1 MSTRREACKGTAV
14 ELDDAPFRGSVRAPP
29 PPVID
34 GATLHAAAEAYAAK
48 LATLAQ
54 QQHGSQQPR
63 DAAPPATAAV
73 RAAVV
78 IRPVLRDEHATLGTA
93 LVGRT
98 AASHA
103 QHEYVACLAE
113 PPPSRW
119 VHLLSETRCRG
130 YPTSEVQ
137 SQLFEADAVFGPCAS
152 SAEVFEGAVR
162 PLADRVLGGREACL
176 VCFGQTG
183 AGKTYTSTAMQRA
196 AVGYLLEHAP
206 RLRIAFFEV
215 YGESCRDLMCSEPGA
230 TVTVSEATAAD
241 AKADAD
247 ANAEGEGEVE
257 VEARA
262 EAEAEAEARA
272 EAEVAVSATLEL
284 REAANGELHVIGL
297 REHEVSSV
305 VAAEALLH
313 DANCTRRTAATA
325 SNARSSRSHAIC
337 VLTPLTLLPPP
348 PELPPVPSP
357 PAAPL
362 PPAPASPNT
371 APASLLLVDLAGSER
386 REDIT
391 ATMARTVGRAAQ
403 ALLNETRATNLA
415 LATLKDCVRLQRAAD
430 AAHTSEAGAAADAG
444 SPQNGSA
451 SIASGAPRTSTI
463 HVPYRRS
470 KLTRILKPYL
480 EGCAA
485 DEKAEAEAEAAAA
498 AAARR
503 APSPRCL
510 FLAHVHPLRSQAK
523 HTANTLEF
531 VASLFG
537 QSRASQE
544 RAAFNAVE
552 AWSAAKVVRW
562 VATLE
567 GGRYAPLA
575 PCFGGLSGKRLAT
588 EWRGTIIKTVRA
600 QGGTEDDALAIYDA
614 FHVELRRAAAIAK
627 KGASKTPGQ
636 EVEEP
641 H

>member
-1 MSTRREACKGTAV
+1 MADALPRREACKGTAV

-29 PPVID
+29 PPVVD

-162 PLADRVLGGREACL
+162 PLADRVLSGREACL

-215 YGESCRDLMCSEPGA
+215 YGESCRDLMCFEPGA

-247 ANAEGEGEVE
+247 ANAEGEVE
-257 VEARA
+257 V
-262 EAEAEAEARA
+262 

-348 PELPPVPSP
+348 PERPPVPSP

-362 PPAPASPNT
+362 PP

-444 SPQNGSA
+444 SA

-485 DEKAEAEAEAAAA
+485 DEKAEAEAEAEAA

-523 HTANTLEF
+523 HTTNTLEF

>member
-1 MSTRREACKGTAV
+1 MSDALPRREACKGTVV

-29 PPVID
+29 PPVVD

-48 LATLAQ
+48 LATVSASYL
-54 QQHGSQQPR
+54 PRR

-247 ANAEGEGEVE
+247 ANADG
-257 VEARA
+257 
-262 EAEAEAEARA
+262 
-272 EAEVAVSATLEL
+272 EVAVSATLEL

-362 PPAPASPNT
+362 PPAPAS
-371 APASLLLVDLAGSER
+371 LLLVDLAGSER

-444 SPQNGSA
+444 SA

-485 DEKAEAEAEAAAA
+485 DEKAEAEAEAEAA

-523 HTANTLEF
+523 HTTNTLEF

-641 H
+641 Y

>member
-1 MSTRREACKGTAV
+1 VIAQMSDALPRREACKGTVV

-29 PPVID
+29 PPVVD

-48 LATLAQ
+48 LATVSASYL
-54 QQHGSQQPR
+54 PRR

-215 YGESCRDLMCSEPGA
+215 YGESCRDLMCFEPGA

-247 ANAEGEGEVE
+247 ANAEGEVE
-257 VEARA
+257 V
-262 EAEAEAEARA
+262 

-362 PPAPASPNT
+362 PPAPAS
-371 APASLLLVDLAGSER
+371 LLLVDLAGSER

-430 AAHTSEAGAAADAG
+430 AAHTSEAGAAADA
-444 SPQNGSA
+444 GSA

-641 H
+641 Y

>member
-1 MSTRREACKGTAV
+1 
-14 ELDDAPFRGSVRAPP
+14 
-29 PPVID
+29 
-34 GATLHAAAEAYAAK
+34 
-48 LATLAQ
+48 
-54 QQHGSQQPR
+54 
-63 DAAPPATAAV
+63 V

-215 YGESCRDLMCSEPGA
+215 YGESCRDLMCFEPGA

-247 ANAEGEGEVE
+247 ANAEGEVE
-257 VEARA
+257 V
-262 EAEAEAEARA
+262 

-362 PPAPASPNT
+362 PPAPAS
-371 APASLLLVDLAGSER
+371 LLLVDLAGSER

-444 SPQNGSA
+444 SA

-485 DEKAEAEAEAAAA
+485 DEKAEAEAEAEAA

-575 PCFGGLSGKRLAT
+575 PCFGGLTGKRLAT

>member
-1 MSTRREACKGTAV
+1 MADALPRREACKGTAV

-29 PPVID
+29 PPVVD

-247 ANAEGEGEVE
+247 ANAEGEVE
-257 VEARA
+257 V
-262 EAEAEAEARA
+262 

-444 SPQNGSA
+444 SA

-485 DEKAEAEAEAAAA
+485 DEKAEAEAEAEAA

-523 HTANTLEF
+523 HTTNTLEF

>member
-1 MSTRREACKGTAV
+1 MDDALPRREACKGTAV

-29 PPVID
+29 PPVVD

-247 ANAEGEGEVE
+247 ANAEGEVE
-257 VEARA
+257 V
-262 EAEAEAEARA
+262 

-348 PELPPVPSP
+348 PERPPVPSP

-444 SPQNGSA
+444 SA

-485 DEKAEAEAEAAAA
+485 DEKAEAEAEAEAA

-523 HTANTLEF
+523 HTTNTLEF

>member
-1 MSTRREACKGTAV
+1 V

-29 PPVID
+29 PPVVD

-48 LATLAQ
+48 LATVSASYL
-54 QQHGSQQPR
+54 PRR

-162 PLADRVLGGREACL
+162 PLADRVLSGREACL

-215 YGESCRDLMCSEPGA
+215 YGESCRDLMCFEPGA

-247 ANAEGEGEVE
+247 ANAEGEGEV
-257 VEARA
+257 
-262 EAEAEAEARA
+262 

-362 PPAPASPNT
+362 PPAPAS
-371 APASLLLVDLAGSER
+371 LLLVDLAGSER

-444 SPQNGSA
+444 SA

-480 EGCAA
+480 EGCVA
-485 DEKAEAEAEAAAA
+485 DEKAEAEAEAEAA

-523 HTANTLEF
+523 HTTNTLEF

>member
-1 MSTRREACKGTAV
+1 MQSNAELLASPRKGLAV
-14 ELDDAPFRGSVRAPP
+14 ELDDAPLRGSVRAPP
-29 PPVID
+29 PPVVD

-48 LATLAQ
+48 LATLAAL
-54 QQHGSQQPR
+54 PR

-78 IRPVLRDEHATLGTA
+78 IRPVLHDEYATLGTA

-113 PPPSRW
+113 PPPSRS
-119 VHLLSETRCRG
+119 VHLLSETRYRG

-152 SAEVFEGAVR
+152 PAEVFEGAVR
-162 PLADRVLGGREACL
+162 PLADRVLGGRDACL

-183 AGKTYTSTAMQRA
+183 AGKTYTSTAMQGA
-196 AVGYLLEHAP
+196 AVGYLLEHVP

-241 AKADAD
+241 AMAD
-247 ANAEGEGEVE
+247 
-257 VEARA
+257 A
-262 EAEAEAEARA
+262 EAEAEAEADAGAEAGAEAQAAARA

-284 REAANGELHVIGL
+284 REAANGELHVVGL
-297 REHEVSSV
+297 REHEVGSV
-305 VAAEALLH
+305 VAAEALLR

-362 PPAPASPNT
+362 PPAPAS
-371 APASLLLVDLAGSER
+371 LVLVDLAGSER
-386 REDIT
+386 REDVT
-391 ATMARTVGRAAQ
+391 ATMACTVGLAAQ

-430 AAHTSEAGAAADAG
+430 AARTSEAGAAADG
-444 SPQNGSA
+444 GSA
-451 SIASGAPRTSTI
+451 SIASGVPRTSTI

-480 EGCAA
+480 EGNLEGCVAEEEAEVEAA
-485 DEKAEAEAEAAAA
+485 AEAEAATKAETGAETGLAAA

-503 APSPRCL
+503 DPSPRCL

-537 QSRASQE
+537 QSRATQE

-552 AWSAAKVVRW
+552 AWSAAKVLRW

-614 FHVELRRAAAIAK
+614 FHVELRKAAAIAK
-627 KGASKTPGQ
+627 KGASKTPGA
-636 EVEEP
+636 
-641 H
+641 

>member
-1 MSTRREACKGTAV
+1 MADALPRREACKGTAV

-29 PPVID
+29 PPVVD

-247 ANAEGEGEVE
+247 ANADG
-257 VEARA
+257 
-262 EAEAEAEARA
+262 
-272 EAEVAVSATLEL
+272 EVAVSATLEL

-362 PPAPASPNT
+362 PPAPAS
-371 APASLLLVDLAGSER
+371 LLLVDLAGSER

-444 SPQNGSA
+444 SA

-485 DEKAEAEAEAAAA
+485 DEKAEAEAEAEAA

-523 HTANTLEF
+523 HTTNTLEF

-641 H
+641 Y

>member
-1 MSTRREACKGTAV
+1 MDDALPRREACKGTAV

-29 PPVID
+29 PPVVD

-48 LATLAQ
+48 LATVSASYL
-54 QQHGSQQPR
+54 PRR

-247 ANAEGEGEVE
+247 ANAEGEVE
-257 VEARA
+257 V
-262 EAEAEAEARA
+262 

-348 PELPPVPSP
+348 PERPPVPSP

-444 SPQNGSA
+444 SA

-480 EGCAA
+480 EGCVA

-641 H
+641 Y

>member
-1 MSTRREACKGTAV
+1 MADALPRREACKGTAV

-29 PPVID
+29 PPVVD

-48 LATLAQ
+48 LATVSASYL
-54 QQHGSQQPR
+54 PRR

-247 ANAEGEGEVE
+247 ANADG
-257 VEARA
+257 
-262 EAEAEAEARA
+262 
-272 EAEVAVSATLEL
+272 EVAVSATLEL

-362 PPAPASPNT
+362 PPAPAS
-371 APASLLLVDLAGSER
+371 LLLVDLAGSER

-444 SPQNGSA
+444 SA

-485 DEKAEAEAEAAAA
+485 DEKAEAEAEAEAA

-523 HTANTLEF
+523 HTTNTLEF

>member
-1 MSTRREACKGTAV
+1 MADALPRREACKGTAV

-29 PPVID
+29 PPVVD

-162 PLADRVLGGREACL
+162 PLADRVLSGREACL

-215 YGESCRDLMCSEPGA
+215 YGESCRDLMCFEPGA

-247 ANAEGEGEVE
+247 ANAEGEVE
-257 VEARA
+257 V
-262 EAEAEAEARA
+262 

-362 PPAPASPNT
+362 PPAPAS
-371 APASLLLVDLAGSER
+371 LLLVDLAGSER

-444 SPQNGSA
+444 SA

-485 DEKAEAEAEAAAA
+485 DEKAEAEAEAEAA

-523 HTANTLEF
+523 HTTNTLEF

-575 PCFGGLSGKRLAT
+575 PCFGGLTGKRLAT

>member
-1 MSTRREACKGTAV
+1 MADALPRREACKGTAV

-29 PPVID
+29 PPVVD

-48 LATLAQ
+48 LATVSASYL
-54 QQHGSQQPR
+54 PRR

-215 YGESCRDLMCSEPGA
+215 YGESCRDLMCFEPGA

-247 ANAEGEGEVE
+247 ANAEGEVE
-257 VEARA
+257 V
-262 EAEAEAEARA
+262 

-348 PELPPVPSP
+348 PERPPVPSP

-498 AAARR
+498 ARR

-523 HTANTLEF
+523 HTTNTLEF

>member
-1 MSTRREACKGTAV
+1 MADALPRREACKGTAV

-29 PPVID
+29 PPVVD

-48 LATLAQ
+48 LATVSASYL
-54 QQHGSQQPR
+54 PRR

-247 ANAEGEGEVE
+247 ANAEGEVEVE
-257 VEARA
+257 AEARA
-262 EAEAEAEARA
+262 EAEAEAEARAEAEAGAEAEARA

-362 PPAPASPNT
+362 PPAPAS
-371 APASLLLVDLAGSER
+371 LLLVDLAGSER

-444 SPQNGSA
+444 SA

-480 EGCAA
+480 EGCVA
-485 DEKAEAEAEAAAA
+485 DEKAEAEAEAEAA

-523 HTANTLEF
+523 HTTNTLEF